1 MSFLEPQW
9 LVLLAGVAA
18 LAAVYLVLQAR
29 RRHYAVRFTN
39 LDLLSTIAPR
49 RPGWRR
55 HLPAAAVALGLA
67 ALVVSLARP
76 VHEAQVA
83 KEEATVMLVLDVS
96 KSMDA
101 TDVAPTR
108 IAAAADA
115 AGEFVDGLP
124 EGFEIGLV
132 VFDSTARVLATP
144 TTDHATVLDALE
156 HVETRPAT
164 AAGEGLHAALEA
176 IEVAQ
181 DTGDEAA
188 AGDGAGE
195 ADADDEGEDEAPS
208 ASIVLLSDG
217 FTTVGIPLEEA
228 TAEAVEQGVPVS
240 TITYGTPDGTLEVEG
255 EVVAVP
261 PDTASMEE
269 VAAETGGTAFTATS
283 GDELRAVYE
292 DIQAR
297 VGYDTEEQDVSRLF
311 LAAGLFSVVVAAG
324 AALVWTGRFL

>member
-55 HLPAAAVALGLA
+55 HLPAAAVAVGLA

-101 TDVAPTR
+101 TDVTPTR
-108 IAAAADA
+108 IAAATEA

-124 EGFEIGLV
+124 DGFEIGLV

-181 DTGDEAA
+181 DTGDGAAADEATANDDEAEAA
-188 AGDGAGE
+188 
-195 ADADDEGEDEAPS
+195 PT
-208 ASIVLLSDG
+208 ASVVLLSDG
-217 FTTVGIPLEEA
+217 FTTVGMPLEEA

-261 PDTASMEE
+261 PDTASMEQ

-283 GDELRAVYE
+283 GDELRSVYE

-297 VGYDTEEQDVSRLF
+297 VGYDTEEQEVSRVF
-311 LAAGLFSVVVAAG
+311 LAAGLVSVLVAAG